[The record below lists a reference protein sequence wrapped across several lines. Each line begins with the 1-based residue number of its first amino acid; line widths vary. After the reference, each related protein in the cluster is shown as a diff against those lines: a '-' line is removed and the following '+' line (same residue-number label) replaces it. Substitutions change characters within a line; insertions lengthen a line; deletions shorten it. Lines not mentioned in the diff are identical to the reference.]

1 MDGVMQQLPAEEKLL
16 AQLRDSC
23 AAGSQSSS
31 PTSGYFEVRHHLAKC
46 PPPPSTA
53 PHPWE
58 WRHPCPLGLEAL
70 LGFPSHSTR
79 GSHPARK
86 REVVGVESVQQD
98 L

>member
-46 PPPPSTA
+46 PPTPSTV
-53 PHPWE
+53 PP
-58 WRHPCPLGLEAL
+58 PLGMETPMSTGVGGFA
-70 LGFPSHSTR
+70 GFPQSQHQGQSPCQEER
-79 GSHPARK
+79 GGGS
-86 REVVGVESVQQD
+86 
-98 L
+98 